1 MAEAEQTMVTNE
13 AAADNLLWTQGLELR
28 KKIAEL
34 QAVNTQLR
42 LRIVDLEDSQ
52 AKYEAIVGA
61 FEGFVYICSSDY
73 KVEFM
78 NERLTQR
85 TGRNAVGEKCHE
97 VMHDLDNVCPWCVN
111 ERVLRGETVRW
122 EVRSPKDNRWYY
134 VVNTP
139 LRRRGGSISKMAVI
153 HDITD
158 RKLSEEKALQQNE
171 FVNHVLESLT
181 HPFYVIDANDR
192 RVLMA
197 NSAAQWSPSSDKTT
211 CYALT
216 HGRDRPCD
224 SVRHPC
230 PIDEVKRSKTPVAV
244 EHVHY
249 DQDGNARNVEVH
261 AYPIFDAEGNVVQI
275 LEYGLDITERKRIEA
290 EREDLI
296 RQLETSN
303 EDLKMFGSAVSH
315 DLRSPLITL
324 RGFLPLVQRDAVSG
338 NIERLKTSL
347 RVMETTAA
355 KMERLLDK
363 LRELA
368 IIGRV
373 ENRAEVLPLGEVAQE
388 AVGLLAGRIADSGA
402 EIEISPNL
410 PTLYGDRSRLL
421 QVLQNLIE
429 NAIKFRDGGKPL
441 RIEVGVRREGGDT
454 ILYVKDNGTGID
466 PRHQQSIFGL
476 FDRLDNDIEGTG
488 FGLASSETY
497 CGASSRPCV
506 GRVLGSTGIGST
518 FCFTW
523 SGAATNRDSDS

>member
-1 MAEAEQTMVTNE
+1 MSEAEKTIVTHE
-13 AAADNLLWTQGLELR
+13 AAADNLLWTQGVELR

-34 QAVNTQLR
+34 QAVNGRLR
-42 LRIVDLEDSQ
+42 LRIDDLEDSQ
-52 AKYEAIVGA
+52 AKYAAVVGA
-61 FEGFVYICSSDY
+61 FEGFIYICSSDY

-78 NERLTQR
+78 NERLIQR

-97 VMHDLDNVCPWCVN
+97 AMHDLDNVCPWCVN
-111 ERVLRGETVRW
+111 ERVFRGETVRW

-139 LRRRGGSISKMAVI
+139 LRHRDGSMSKMAVI

-158 RKLSEEKALQQNE
+158 VKLSEEKERQQNE

-181 HPFYVIDANDR
+181 HPFYVIDASDY

-197 NSAAQWSPSSDKTT
+197 NSAAQWSPSSEKTT

-216 HGRDRPCD
+216 HGRTRPCD

-230 PIDEVKRSKTPVAV
+230 PIEEVKKTKAPVTV

-249 DQDGNARNVEVH
+249 DRDGNARDVEVH

-275 LEYGLDITERKRIEA
+275 LEYGLDITERKRVEA

-315 DLRSPLITL
+315 DLRSPLITI
-324 RGFLPLVQRDAVSG
+324 RGFLRLVQRDADSG

-347 RVMETTAA
+347 RVIDETAA

-363 LRELA
+363 LQELA

-373 ENRAEVLPLGEVAQE
+373 ENPAEVLPLAQVAHEV
-388 AVGLLAGRIADSGA
+388 VGLLAGRIADSGA
-402 EIEISPNL
+402 QVEINPNL
-410 PTLYGDRSRLL
+410 PTLYGDRFRLL

-429 NAIKFRDGGKPL
+429 NAIKFRDVGNPL
-441 RIEVGVRREGGDT
+441 RIEVGVRRDDGDT
-454 ILYVKDNGTGID
+454 VLYVKDNGIGID
-466 PRHQQSIFGL
+466 PQHQETIFGL
-476 FDRLDNDIEGTG
+476 FDRLDKDVEGIG
-488 FGLASSETY
+488 FGLALVKRIVELH
-497 CGASSRPCV
+497 R
-506 GRVLGSTGIGST
+506 GRVWVESSGHGHGST

-523 SGAATNRDSDS
+523 SDRAVNGDPDA